1 MKFSN
6 PNNPRVFFDIEIDK
20 ENVGKIV
27 MELFKN
33 VVPRTAEN
41 FKQLCTGEAGRSK
54 VSGKMLSY

>member
-33 VVPRTAEN
+33 VVPRTSEN

>member
-54 VSGKMLSY
+54 VSGKMISY

>member
-20 ENVGKIV
+20 ENEGKIV